1 MKDSKD
7 VKDVKDAKDIKDV
20 KDVKDIKDA
29 KNTRKFSPG
38 RLASSRDILFL
49 CVSSLPSLSLCI
61 TIHHFLVF

>member
-7 VKDVKDAKDIKDV
+7 VKDVKDV
-20 KDVKDIKDA
+20 KDA